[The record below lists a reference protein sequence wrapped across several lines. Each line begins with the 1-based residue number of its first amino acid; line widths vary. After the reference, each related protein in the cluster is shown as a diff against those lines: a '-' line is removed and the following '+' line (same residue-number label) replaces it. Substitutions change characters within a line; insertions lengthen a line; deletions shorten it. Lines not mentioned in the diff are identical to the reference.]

1 MTSGRLALIRSFILF
16 RTIFFL
22 LLCFR
27 VSLEFWCLY
36 EGANILIEWLLSYD
50 WLLLTSCKIL
60 VTWNFRWDLVHTSS
74 LTLSTRTLIAGT
86 TNRVYCLLKVTTN
99 WGYWTWLHLKLFL
112 RKKESEYWPFNVSH
126 CHVVYMY
133 PIHYPFLECHIY
145 GNFILN
151 WTVCLQSLYTVLGLQ
166 LQGAGLS
173 WDGRS
178 FPFLAVYLTCR
189 NSAGHVY
196 LQFDS
201 MEAAARAQRAMHMR
215 WFARRS
221 ILAIFMV
228 IIFNYARFF
237 WLSLVTL

>member
-112 RKKESEYWPFNVSH
+112 REKREWILAFQCITLPCCLHVPNPLPFFRMPYLWEFYFKLNCVSAIFVH
-126 CHVVYMY
+126 SFRLATTGCW
-133 PIHYPFLECHIY
+133 FELRWS
-145 GNFILN
+145 FI
-151 WTVCLQSLYTVLGLQ
+151 
-166 LQGAGLS
+166 
-173 WDGRS
+173 
-178 FPFLAVYLTCR
+178 
-189 NSAGHVY
+189 
-196 LQFDS
+196 
-201 MEAAARAQRAMHMR
+201 
-215 WFARRS
+215 S
-221 ILAIFMV
+221 ILSCLFD
-228 IIFNYARFF
+228 
-237 WLSLVTL
+237 LQE